1 MSIKAIN
8 HLLQSLGQRDRV
20 GNLAL
25 GNNGCAGMALA
36 DGTSLYFEWNE
47 PQQALH
53 LYTPLNN
60 HRQLALTGG
69 DEAKLY
75 RALLNLNCL
84 SPGPVVA
91 MHPQHPQVYLQM
103 RFSAHG
109 LDVETLDAAI
119 NELTASRNSAR
130 QHLASQGLRL

>member
-8 HLLQSLGQRDRV
+8 HLLHLLGQRDRV

-36 DGTSLYFEWNE
+36 DGTSLYFEWSE

-53 LYTPLNN
+53 LYTPLSS
-60 HRQLALTGG
+60 HKRLGTTGV

-75 RALLNLNCL
+75 RALLSLNCL

-91 MHPQHPQVYLQM
+91 MHPQHAQVYLQM
-103 RFSAHG
+103 RFSAHA
-109 LDVETLDAAI
+109 LDIETLDAAI
-119 NELTASRNSAR
+119 NELTACRNSAR
-130 QHLASQGLRL
+130 QHLASQGMQL